1 MLKVS
6 LLTSTVLKAQ
16 MKLENKA
23 ASDSKPC
30 GCAVFSRRDHQIIR
44 LIFLRACS
52 GDSVKQVFPIW
63 APWQRH
69 LRGKQRASQCDQ
81 FGCLSSYY
89 LIEISSILQPWRWT
103 DKCRR
108 QLPTSF
114 PGPELNCVIQ
124 VKSGYWDRS
133 GFLGDTGGS
142 VIFEI
147 AKKEKNLMMTGLGFP
162 SGRST
167 FWSSAEAKDVSPWL
181 LRGDLQPVGWVT
193 LSNCSQNPASQ
204 SGRFVP
210 HQLWV
215 ITSWL
220 LRLPVLFLHV
230 NTVTRVTKS

>member
-147 AKKEKNLMMTGLGFP
+147 AKKEKNLMMTGLGALFDP
-162 SGRST
+162 QLKLRMCLLDCWGVTSSQWAEWHFLTAPRIPQASLAGLSHTSSG
-167 FWSSAEAKDVSPWL
+167 
-181 LRGDLQPVGWVT
+181 
-193 LSNCSQNPASQ
+193 
-204 SGRFVP
+204 
-210 HQLWV
+210 
-215 ITSWL
+215 
-220 LRLPVLFLHV
+220 
-230 NTVTRVTKS
+230 